1 MGETYAMNM
10 NLGILLKSYLFS
22 GKMKKV
28 SLQSLY
34 VGKTAVSLDVFT
46 SSYSHFYCCL
56 HLLSSCLQSIV
67 EL

>member
-10 NLGILLKSYLFS
+10 NLGILLKS